1 MQEIQKVVKTTK
13 ISEIREKTSSELV
26 NLEAELK
33 QELFKLRFQNATN
46 QLANPMKIRSVKK
59 DVAKIKTVLRERE
72 LKGE

>member
-1 MQEIQKVVKTTK
+1 MK

-26 NLEAELK
+26 DLEAELK

>member
-1 MQEIQKVVKTTK
+1 MK

-33 QELFKLRFQNATN
+33 QELFKLRLQNATN

>member
-1 MQEIQKVVKTTK
+1 MK

-46 QLANPMKIRSVKK
+46 QLANPMRIRSVKK

>member
-1 MQEIQKVVKTTK
+1 MQEIQKVVKTMK